1 MKLIGICR
9 LGADAIVRYSAEKK
23 PYANLWVAWNYGK
36 PDENKKRP
44 TQWMSVNLIGDRAEK
59 LAPFLTKGTCI
70 FLDVRDARV
79 EMQKNKE
86 GVMEP
91 RLVGSVD
98 SIEFAGSKAPA
109 QDPRKPTM
117 NQDYEVPF

>member
-1 MKLIGICR
+1 MKMIGICR
-9 LGADAIVRYSAEKK
+9 LGTDAIVRYSADKK

-91 RLVGSVD
+91 RLIGSVD

-109 QDPRKPTM
+109 QEPRKPTHS
-117 NQDYEVPF
+117 DDIPF

>member
-1 MKLIGICR
+1 MMKMIGICR
-9 LGADAIVRYSAEKK
+9 LGTDAIVRYSADKK

-91 RLVGSVD
+91 RLIGSVD

-109 QDPRKPTM
+109 QEPRKPTHS
-117 NQDYEVPF
+117 DDIPF

>member
-1 MKLIGICR
+1 MKMIGICR
-9 LGADAIVRYSAEKK
+9 LGTDAILRYSADKK

-91 RLVGSVD
+91 RLIGSVD

-109 QDPRKPTM
+109 QEPRKPTHS
-117 NQDYEVPF
+117 DDIPF